1 MKFTC
6 VQCDFKY
13 NEAQMDL
20 GERMCN
26 ECLEKEE
33 RYVMEVEWYDPDFD
47 FGVLTDNDL
56 HDLLMRYKTAKLKGF
71 DTCLGSCP
79 RIKILSV
86 KDVISG
92 KLINPSLINKMLEGE
107 L

>member
-1 MKFTC
+1 MKYTC
-6 VQCDFKY
+6 LQCDFKF
-13 NEAQMDL
+13 NKSQMSL
-20 GERMCN
+20 SERMCN
-26 ECLEKEE
+26 KCLEKE
-33 RYVMEVEWYDPDFD
+33 RYVMEVEWDDPDFD
-47 FGVLTDNDL
+47 FGVLSDDSL
-56 HDLLMRYKTAKLKGF
+56 HDLINRYKTAKLKGF

-92 KLINPSLINKMLEGE
+92 KLIDPSLINEMLDGE